1 MMNLNSA
8 RDVRLKVPDTLIQM
22 AIGAANIRK
31 HGNTP
36 KLWKKADVSEP
47 NTLLTHHPA
56 MNLEMRFRSSA

>member
-1 MMNLNSA
+1 M
-8 RDVRLKVPDTLIQM
+8 IQM